1 MGVLNGTIKKNYRQ
15 TSKTESLATEKKE
28 ERVRGSS
35 QERMRKTRD
44 ENLASKV
51 YVWVGSMRAHS

>member
-1 MGVLNGTIKKNYRQ
+1 MVLLKKINYRQ

-28 ERVRGSS
+28 DRVRGSS

-44 ENLASKV
+44 EKARCMSG
-51 YVWVGSMRAHS
+51 WAA